1 MWLFLE
7 NIHNHPTFIKVMK
20 DVEDRVSKM
29 KNNVIARNLELMK
42 KK

>member
-1 MWLFLE
+1 
-7 NIHNHPTFIKVMK
+7 MK